1 MQSSAKTK
9 PAVVTQHLNDAGRGI
24 NLLVS
29 LPIQGRKK
37 LSLTRSISQVCP
49 KGLL

>member
-9 PAVVTQHLNDAGRGI
+9 PAVVTQHLSDAGRGI

-29 LPIQGRKK
+29 LPILGEG
-37 LSLTRSISQVCP
+37 SNCP
-49 KGLL
+49 LLEV